1 MMQAPPMS
9 ISVVVADDHLVV
21 RRGLRALL
29 ESEPGISVIGEASD
43 GTQALDTVARLAP
56 DVLVLDLVMP
66 GTAGFD
72 VLKRLAQQKAATRVV
87 VLSMHASES
96 YVVDAL
102 RLGATSYVVKDSSA
116 SELVHAVREAAEGRR
131 FLSSPLSTSGIH
143 ALLNSDAPRDLYDT
157 LTAREREILELS
169 AQGLTNPEIGR
180 KLSISPRTAE
190 THRANLLRKLGL
202 KGQKDL
208 IRFALKRGIV
218 DL

>member
-1 MMQAPPMS
+1 
-9 ISVVVADDHLVV
+9 
-21 RRGLRALL
+21 
-29 ESEPGISVIGEASD
+29 
-43 GTQALDTVARLAP
+43 
-56 DVLVLDLVMP
+56 
-66 GTAGFD
+66 
-72 VLKRLAQQKAATRVV
+72 
-87 VLSMHASES
+87 MHASES

-131 FLSSPLSTSGIH
+131 FLSSPLSSSGIH
-143 ALLNSDAPRDLYDT
+143 KLLDPDASKDPYDT
-157 LTAREREILELS
+157 LTTREREVLQLS

-190 THRANLLRKLGL
+190 THRANLLRKLAL